1 MTLLLAASLTPRTA
15 VRVGV
20 IVLVAIIATIIVQ
33 RFVARFLRRL
43 FGRTLPVDRPRI
55 DARGKALSSALR
67 AALVGVIWATAVITV
82 IGEFDISIGGFV
94 ATATIVGG
102 AVAFGAQTLVRDV
115 IAGFFVLADD
125 QFGVGDE
132 VDLGHASGVVERVTL
147 RTARRRD
154 AEGRIWHVPHGNV
167 ARVANLSKNSVVVFD
182 VAVARSMHAPA
193 ALAEVHSLLTE
204 LSSDE
209 QVSAALTSAA
219 QISGINEITDD
230 RFVIRA
236 SVTTKLG
243 SGDAVRHAWRM
254 LVLEAF
260 SAGRLLPP
268 PRPVALEP

>member
-1 MTLLLAASLTPRTA
+1 LLAATLTARTA
-15 VRVGV
+15 IRVGT
-20 IVLVAIIATIIVQ
+20 IVAAAIIVTLVVQ

-67 AALVGVIWATAVITV
+67 AALVGAIWTTAVITV

-94 ATATIVGG
+94 ATATIIGG

-115 IAGFFVLADD
+115 IAGFFVLSDD

-147 RTARRRD
+147 RTARLRD

-167 ARVANLSKNSVVVFD
+167 ARVANLSKNSIVLFD
-182 VAVARSMHAPA
+182 VAVARSMNAMA
-193 ALAEVHSLLTE
+193 ALDEVALLAATLAQDE
-204 LSSDE
+204 AIAAVLLSPP
-209 QVSAALTSAA
+209 QVL
-219 QISGINEITDD
+219 GINEIADD

-236 SVTTKLG
+236 SASTRLG
-243 SGDAVRHAWRM
+243 AGDTVRHAWRV
-254 LVLEAF
+254 VLLNSFET
-260 SAGRLLPP
+260 GRLVRPP
-268 PRPVALEP
+268 APIVVEP